1 MVYHVFLLFSFPVK
15 QPNGRKSQPP
25 AISLK
30 FTSMSGPTVKLEKR
44 YAIVNYSARL
54 LREWPTTIEEL
65 LPPSSEKDLSR
76 WHDLKNS
83 AYPKLEFSPYV
94 F

>member
-44 YAIVNYSARL
+44 YVIVSYCATL
-54 LREWPTTIEEL
+54 LREWPTAIQEL
-65 LPPSSEKDLSR
+65 LPRSSEKGLSR
-76 WHDLKNS
+76 RHDLKNS
-83 AYPKLEFSPYV
+83 AYPMLEFSSY
-94 F
+94 FF